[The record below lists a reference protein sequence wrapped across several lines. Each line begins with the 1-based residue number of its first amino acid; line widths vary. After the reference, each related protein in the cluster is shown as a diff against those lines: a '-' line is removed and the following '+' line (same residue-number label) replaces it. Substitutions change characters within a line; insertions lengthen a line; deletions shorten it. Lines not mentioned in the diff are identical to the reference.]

1 MGVGKSTVGKNLA
14 TKLSYSFIDIDKII
28 ETKNHLTLTINKGET
43 SPTAALPATVL
54 NAQNIDVSVNR
65 KWGLVKIFINF
76 DLIRLNI
83 LNKKKLVV
91 IYLV

>member
-1 MGVGKSTVGKNLA
+1 MLQVSINWFLHK
-14 TKLSYSFIDIDKII
+14 IDKII

-54 NAQNIDVSVNR
+54 KAQNIDVSVSR
-65 KWGLVKIFINF
+65 KWGLVKICINF